1 MELFAEQIGRAVPT
15 KADTEQRRW
24 IYVPYDRL
32 TDEAGPLS
40 ETPPEQAGIV
50 MMEALAKAHRR
61 PYHKKKLILILASQR
76 QFALEQAAR
85 GVKVVYMF
93 TPGIFADGLLDAQ
106 RQYGLPKLTMM
117 EPAEREMRLDME
129 DALRRG
135 VNLQQVPDT
144 TWLSS
149 VEDFE
154 HVYGK
159 TMPGAV
165 SKHYLMDRFYRYMR
179 EKTNTLMRGGKPEGG
194 QFSFDSENRKPY
206 RGVPPVPKRTPYPPD
221 AITQEAI
228 EVVER
233 EFPRHFGSAEGW
245 DLPMRKADIEAEW
258 RWSLEHLLPMFGPF
272 EDAMFLGEPDMFHSR
287 MSAFINISRL
297 LPARIVNDVV
307 EAAGKAL
314 IPLASAEGFLRQLLG
329 WREYM
334 RHMHRV
340 TDGYRNVAAP
350 VEPPRREKARVK
362 RGLSGRGEAAGPST
376 ALRSAQDD
384 TGFKADVRAL
394 LLDAPSALAPGE
406 DAGARPSALGAN
418 LPLPAAY
425 WGVPSGLN
433 CLDTVVKQVME
444 EGWSH
449 HINRLMV
456 LSNFATLCGYS
467 PRELTDWFWI
477 SYVDAYDWVVE
488 PNVLGMA
495 TFGDGGITATKP
507 YVSGAAYIN
516 KMSNYCGACRYNP
529 KQTIGEGACPFTAL
543 YWSFLEKHE
552 ALLGRNPRLSMP
564 YSTLRKKSAGERF
577 ALREVAESC
586 VEELGKAVY

>member
-1 MELFAEQIGRAVPT
+1 MSLFEERIHAAEPAPDDIQA
-15 KADTEQRRW
+15 RRW
-24 IYVPYDRL
+24 TYVPYDRL

-106 RQYGLPKLTMM
+106 QRYGLPRLTMM

-129 DALRRG
+129 DAVRRG

-159 TMPGAV
+159 PAPGTV

-206 RGVPPVPKRTPYPPD
+206 RGVPPVPKRAAYPPD

-233 EFPRHFGSAEGW
+233 EFPRHFGSVEGW
-245 DLPMRKADIEAEW
+245 DLPMRKVDIEAEW

-297 LPARIVNDVV
+297 LPAQVVNDVV
-307 EAAGKAL
+307 EAAGRGL

-334 RHMHRV
+334 RHLHRI

-350 VEPPRREKARVK
+350 VEPLRPAKPQPRAKLTELK
-362 RGLSGRGEAAGPST
+362 L
-376 ALRSAQDD
+376 
-384 TGFKADVRAL
+384 
-394 LLDAPSALAPGE
+394 APPQAPGE
-406 DAGARPSALGAN
+406 DSGARPSALGAN

-516 KMSNYCGACRYNP
+516 KMSNYCGGCRYNP
-529 KQTIGEGACPFTAL
+529 KQTTGEGACPFTAL

-564 YSTLRKKSAGERF
+564 YSTLRKKSAGERL

>member
-1 MELFAEQIGRAVPT
+1 MSLFEERIRSAEPT
-15 KADTEQRRW
+15 PDDVTSRRW

-93 TPGIFADGLLDAQ
+93 TPGIFADGLLEAQ
-106 RQYGLPKLTMM
+106 RRYKLPRLTMM

-129 DALRRG
+129 DAVRRG
-135 VNLQQVPDT
+135 VNLQQVPDV

-159 TMPGAV
+159 LAPGPI
-165 SKHYLMDRFYRYMR
+165 SKHHLMDRFYRYMR

-206 RGVPPVPKRTPYPPD
+206 RGVPPVPKRAAYPPD

-233 EFPRHFGSAEGW
+233 EFPRHFGSVQGW
-245 DLPMRKADIEAEW
+245 DLPMRKVDIEAEW

-307 EAAGKAL
+307 EAASKGL

-334 RHMHRV
+334 RHMHRI

-350 VEPPRREKARVK
+350 VELPRQAKPKPRAKLTELKLAPP
-362 RGLSGRGEAAGPST
+362 
-376 ALRSAQDD
+376 Q
-384 TGFKADVRAL
+384 
-394 LLDAPSALAPGE
+394 APGE
-406 DAGARPSALGAN
+406 DSGARPSALGAN

-433 CLDTVVKQVME
+433 CLDTVVKQVTE

-507 YVSGAAYIN
+507 YVSGAEYIN
-516 KMSNYCGACRYNP
+516 KMSNYCGGCQYNP
-529 KQTIGEGACPFTAL
+529 KQATGEGACPFTAL

-564 YSTLRKKSAGERF
+564 YSTLRKKSAAERI
-577 ALREVAESC
+577 ALREVAENC
-586 VEELGKAVY
+586 VEQLGRAVY